1 VLLLLL
7 SYHFNFKMASP
18 GYCLGEHT
26 LKVPLELH
34 NQNRRRLCEALRQQ
48 KRVPAGALVVVQGGE
63 ASTRYCSDAE
73 HEFRQESYFHWLT
86 GVLVPDCYAA
96 VEVAT
101 GRTTVF
107 YPRLDEV
114 YATWMGRLLTPEDVK
129 GQYQVDCVKHVDE
142 LAATLQELKPE
153 LLLLLQGVNSDSS
166 KTTRPAAFDGMSQ
179 FKVDY
184 DLLYPVISELR
195 VFKTALEVEV
205 IRYTNHISSEA
216 HKEVMKKIRPGMKE
230 YQLEAIFKQFAYYMG
245 GCRHVAYTCICGS
258 GENGAVLHYGH
269 AGAPN
274 DKTVRDGDIC
284 LLDMG
289 AEYYCY
295 TSDITCSY
303 PANGTFTNKQKVI
316 YNAVLK
322 ASRAVMAALKPGVS
336 WVDMHLLA
344 NRVTLEELT
353 AAGILRG
360 SVDDMMAANL
370 GATFQPH
377 GLGHFLGCDVHDV
390 GGYLSGQPARPGP
403 AGLRSLRTARTLQAD
418 MVLTIEPGCYFID
431 HLLNQAEADPQL
443 SRFLVPE
450 MIAAY
455 RGFGGVRIEDDI
467 VVTED
472 GMECLTVVPRTVEEV
487 EALMAEGRRQE
498 VFVPQL
504 HAETKLSQ

>member
-1 VLLLLL
+1 
-7 SYHFNFKMASP
+7 
-18 GYCLGEHT
+18 
-26 LKVPLELH
+26 
-34 NQNRRRLCEALRQQ
+34 
-48 KRVPAGALVVVQGGE
+48 
-63 ASTRYCSDAE
+63 
-73 HEFRQESYFHWLT
+73 
-86 GVLVPDCYAA
+86 
-96 VEVAT
+96 
-101 GRTTVF
+101 
-107 YPRLDEV
+107 
-114 YATWMGRLLTPEDVK
+114 
-129 GQYQVDCVKHVDE
+129 
-142 LAATLQELKPE
+142 
-153 LLLLLQGVNSDSS
+153 
-166 KTTRPAAFDGMSQ
+166 
-179 FKVDY
+179 
-184 DLLYPVISELR
+184 
-195 VFKTALEVEV
+195 
-205 IRYTNHISSEA
+205 
-216 HKEVMKKIRPGMKE
+216 MKE
-230 YQLEAIFKQFAYYMG
+230 YQLEAIFKQYAYYMG

-467 VVTED
+467 VVTEG